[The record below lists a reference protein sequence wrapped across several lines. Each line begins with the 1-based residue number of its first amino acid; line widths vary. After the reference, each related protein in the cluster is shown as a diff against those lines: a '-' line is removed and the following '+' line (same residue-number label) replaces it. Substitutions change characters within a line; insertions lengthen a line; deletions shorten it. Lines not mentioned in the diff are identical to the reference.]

1 MNKLKD
7 FHKLDQLY
15 YIEEFVNKC
24 KNILSKF
31 NNNEKTPV
39 DKKAENLLLNQL
51 FK

>member
-24 KNILSKF
+24 KNVLTKF
-31 NNNEKTPV
+31 DNEDENPES
-39 DKKAENLLLNQL
+39 KKAENLLLNQL